1 MQTRHKSA
9 TALLASLALLGLA
22 ISPATGYR
30 GDAPPGSKLPDLPA
44 PAEYFGFEMGD
55 EGRLASFA
63 DISDYFET
71 IAAQSPEVDYEVVDR
86 TTDNNEYPILRMSS
100 EENLNRLDEILATNE
115 RLSDPEA
122 MVAEAAAA
130 GMEEEDYARE
140 VAAGTV
146 PVYYIEASIHAT
158 EVGNT
163 QALVDVVHR
172 LATED
177 SDAMNKILDNMVVL
191 IVPSANPDGQQMVV
205 DYFNE
210 TAGTEYNRVYPDL
223 YHSYVGH
230 DNNRDWF
237 MFTQKE
243 SRTRVMLEQKY
254 RPVVQ
259 HYMHQAGTNS
269 PRIWT
274 PPYDEPL
281 STAVDPIAISSSN
294 ALGQFTQRD
303 LVAEGLKG
311 VKSDDAYGIL
321 WNADVAGYGTFLG
334 TSTFLTEI
342 ASVRDLAYPYT
353 GDGVLEPVDKTMR
366 SPLPYDSDTWTLK
379 QIVQYA
385 TSAAFSGM
393 NTVASDPQS
402 WLLNN
407 LYRVNMNSVDW
418 EGGPYAYVVPSGQRD
433 PYAVYDMMRIFD
445 FGEVE
450 IEQATAAFTAEGR
463 EFAAG
468 SYILRT
474 QQPLGR
480 WVDQLLRIDE
490 YPDSARKCAD
500 CPLIMPYSETTDNIA
515 LFMGVDVAAVQE
527 PFETATRQVR
537 EIRQDRVQMPRPPGN
552 NGAYILSAEAYGLG
566 RILDDL
572 QDAGVDTYRAAG
584 PITVNGQE
592 FAPGALM
599 VPAGERGARGALTRA
614 IRETSLP
621 VYATAQMPETGAIKL
636 ADNTRIG
643 LVRGANNM
651 PGGWLMWM
659 MDQFGTNYEVVEAE
673 DYADLAGQF
682 DSIVL
687 APGISTDRLTTGLD
701 TTKYPEEFA
710 WAAGVPDAP
719 QKLAEFAEQGGSVLA
734 LGSSSLTAASAM
746 SLPVENITP
755 ADRAAFNVP
764 GALLAQNYDTAQPA
778 AWGMPASWPTWF
790 NNDAAFRLTGEGTS
804 VSQYP
809 AEGNPLV
816 SGYALGAEALNGATN
831 IASFDVGEGDVT
843 IAGGHITFRTWP
855 RASWT
860 VVTNAIYNGAGTE
873 LTAEE
878 MAGLF
883 AKAGR

>member
-1 MQTRHKSA
+1 MQLRHR
-9 TALLASLALLGLA
+9 TAAAVVTSFALLGLT
-22 ISPATGYR
+22 ISPAAGTR
-30 GDAPPGSKLPDLPA
+30 VETAPASKLPDLPT

-55 EGRLASFA
+55 EGRLAAFS
-63 DISDYFET
+63 DISEYFET
-71 IAAQSPEVDYEVVDR
+71 IADSSPEVEYEVVDR
-86 TTDNNEYPILRMSS
+86 TTDNNEYPILRLSS
-100 EENLNRLDEILATNE
+100 EENLARLDSILAVNE
-115 RLSDPEA
+115 RLADPDA
-122 MVAEAAAA
+122 MAAEAAGA
-130 GMEEEDYARE
+130 GMEPEAYARQL
-140 VAAGTV
+140 AQTTV

-177 SDAMNKILDNMVVL
+177 SEAMNRILDNLVVL
-191 IVPSANPDGQQMVV
+191 VVPSANPDGQQMVV

-223 YHSYVGH
+223 YHRYVGH

-243 SRTRVMLEQKY
+243 SRTRVALEQKY

-259 HYMHQAGTNS
+259 HYMHQAGTES

-281 STAVDPIAISSSN
+281 SPDVDPIAISSSN

-353 GDGVLEPVDKTMR
+353 GEGVLEPVDKTMR

-385 TSAAFSGM
+385 TSAAFSGL
-393 NTVASDPQS
+393 NTVAGDPQS

-407 LYRVNMNSVDW
+407 LYRVNANSETWD
-418 EGGPYAYVVPSGQRD
+418 GGPYAYVVPADQRD

-450 IEQATAAFTAEGR
+450 IEQATAPFTAEGR
-463 EFAAG
+463 EFDAG

-490 YPDSARKCAD
+490 YPDSARKCDD
-500 CPLIMPYSETTDNIA
+500 CPLILPYSETTDNVA

-527 PFETATRQVR
+527 EFDAETRQVQAITQER
-537 EIRQDRVQMPRPPGN
+537 IRMPRAPGAD
-552 NGAYILSAEAYGLG
+552 GAYILSAESYGLG
-566 RILDDL
+566 RIIDAL
-572 QDAGVDTYRAAG
+572 QDAGVDAYRAAG
-584 PITVNGQE
+584 AITVDGQE

-599 VPAGERGARGALTRA
+599 VPAGEPRARETLTRA
-614 IRETSLP
+614 VRETALP
-621 VYATAQMPETGAIKL
+621 VYATAAMPASGAVQL
-636 ADNTRIG
+636 AENTRVG

-659 MDQFGTNYEVVEAE
+659 MDQFGTNYEVVEAA
-673 DYADLAGQF
+673 DYATLSEQF
-682 DSIVL
+682 DTIVL
-687 APGISTDRLTTGLD
+687 APGITTERLTVGLD
-701 TTKYPEEFA
+701 ATKYPEEFA

-719 QKLAEFAEQGGSVLA
+719 QRLAEFANQGGNVLA

-746 SLPVENITP
+746 GLPVENVTP
-755 ADRAAFNVP
+755 TDREVFTVP
-764 GALLAQNYDTAQPA
+764 GALLAQEYDTSQPA
-778 AWGMPASWPTWF
+778 AWGMPAAWPTWF
-790 NNDAAFRLTGEGTS
+790 NNDAAFRLTGAGTS
-804 VSQYP
+804 VSRYP

-831 IASFDVGEGDVT
+831 IASFDVGEGEVT

-878 MAGLF
+878 MAARFG
-883 AKAGR
+883 G

>member
-1 MQTRHKSA
+1 MHLRHK
-9 TALLASLALLGLA
+9 TAVAVTASLALIGLTV
-22 ISPATGYR
+22 SPAVGTLNE
-30 GDAPPGSKLPDLPA
+30 PPPASKLPGLPT

-71 IAAQSPEVDYEVVDR
+71 IAAESSEVDYEVVDR
-86 TTDNNEYPILRMSS
+86 TTDNNEYPILRLSS
-100 EENLNRLDEILATNE
+100 EENLGRLDSILAINE
-115 RLSDPEA
+115 RLSDPTA
-122 MVAEAAAA
+122 MAEEAEAVGVEPEA
-130 GMEEEDYARE
+130 YARDL
-140 VAAGTV
+140 AAQTV

-172 LATED
+172 LATDNSEET
-177 SDAMNKILDNMVVL
+177 SRILNNLVVL
-191 IVPSANPDGQQMVV
+191 VVPSANPDGQQMVV
-205 DYFNE
+205 DYFNQ

-223 YHSYVGH
+223 YHRYVGH

-237 MFTQKE
+237 MMTQKE
-243 SRTRVMLEQKY
+243 SRTRVALEQKY

-281 STAVDPIAISSSN
+281 SPDVDPIAVASSN
-294 ALGQFTQRD
+294 ALGQFVQRD

-321 WNADVAGYGTFLG
+321 WNADVAGYGTFQG
-334 TSTFLTEI
+334 TSIFLTEI
-342 ASVRDLAYPYT
+342 ASARDLAYPYT
-353 GDGVLEPVDKTMR
+353 GDGVLEPVDKTIR

-385 TSAAFSGM
+385 ASAAFAGL

-402 WLLNN
+402 WLMNN
-407 LYRVNMNSVDW
+407 LYQINANSLTW
-418 EGGPYAYVVPSGQRD
+418 EGGPYAYVVPADQRD

-445 FGEVE
+445 QGDVE
-450 IEQATAAFTAEGR
+450 IEQASEAFSAGGQ
-463 EFAAG
+463 EFGAG

-500 CPLIMPYSETTDNIA
+500 CPLILPYSETTDNIA
-515 LFMGVDVAAVQE
+515 LFMGVDVAAVE
-527 PFETATRQVR
+527 EEFTAETRSVR
-537 EIRQDRVQMPRPPGN
+537 EIRQERIRMPRPPAAG
-552 NGAYILSAEAYGLG
+552 GAYVLAAESYGLG
-566 RILDDL
+566 RIIDAL
-572 QDAGVDTYRAAG
+572 QDAGVDAYRATEAVSAG
-584 PITVNGQE
+584 GQE
-592 FAPGALM
+592 FAPGALL
-599 VPAGERGARGALTRA
+599 VPAAEPRARQTLTRA
-614 IRETSLP
+614 VRETSLP
-621 VYATAQMPETGAIKL
+621 VYATDTLPATGAIQL
-636 ADNTRIG
+636 AEKTQVG

-687 APGISTDRLTTGLD
+687 APGITTDRLVTGLD
-701 TTKYPEEFA
+701 TSKYPEEFA

-719 QKLAEFAEQGGSVLA
+719 QKLAEFAEQGGNVLA
-734 LGSSSLTAASAM
+734 LGSASQTAAAAM
-746 SLPVENITP
+746 NLPVENITP
-755 ADRAAFNVP
+755 QDRDAFTIP
-764 GALLAQNYDTAQPA
+764 GALLAQDYDTAQPA

-790 NNDAAFRLTGEGTS
+790 NNDAAFRLTGEGTT
-804 VSQYP
+804 VSSYP

-816 SGYALGAEALNGATN
+816 SGYALGAETLNGATN
-831 IASFDVGEGDVT
+831 IASFDVGEGQVT

-860 VVTNAIYNGAGTE
+860 VVTNAIYNGAGTA

-878 MAGLF
+878 VAARFG
-883 AKAGR
+883 GSGG